1 MPSPGALRRVRE
13 RSMKGKPEITFRPLA
28 NADLS
33 TMHRWLNNGA
43 AFEWYGLKPT
53 TLDEIV
59 AEYTPTIE
67 QTEPVFGFVIVIDG
81 QDGGYIQW
89 YLIRDHPDY
98 ARQMDV
104 PDDSAGIDLF
114 IGEEE
119 FLHRGLG
126 AQILRSF
133 LGGIVFTDD
142 RVGRCIIGPDERN
155 AIAIR
160 AYEKA
165 GFRYLKTVV
174 IEDEPYPEHL
184 LELTRDEFR
193 ALGVGC

>member
-1 MPSPGALRRVRE
+1 MQNTPN
-13 RSMKGKPEITFRPLA
+13 ITFRPLA
-28 NADLS
+28 HEDLPA
-33 TMHRWLNNGA
+33 MHRWLNVGA

-53 TLDEIV
+53 TIEEIV

-81 QDGGYIQW
+81 QAVGYIQW

-104 PDDSAGIDLF
+104 PDDSAGLDLF
-114 IGEEE
+114 IGEEA

-126 AQILRSF
+126 AQILRTF
-133 LGGIVFTDD
+133 LRDVIFADD
-142 RVGRCIIGPDERN
+142 RVGRAIIGPDERN

-174 IEDEPYPEHL
+174 IEDELYPEYL
-184 LELTRDEFR
+184 LEQTRDEFFR
-193 ALGVGC
+193 SST

>member
-1 MPSPGALRRVRE
+1 MQNTPN
-13 RSMKGKPEITFRPLA
+13 ITFRLLA
-28 NADLS
+28 HDDLS
-33 TMHRWLNNGA
+33 MMHRWLNEGA

-53 TLDEIV
+53 TLEEIV

-67 QTEPVFGFVIVIDG
+67 QTEPVFGFVIEID
-81 QDGGYIQW
+81 DRSAGYIQW

-114 IGEEE
+114 IGEES

-126 AQILRSF
+126 AHILRVF
-133 LGGIVFTDD
+133 LRDVVFADE
-142 RVGRCIIGPDERN
+142 RVGRAIIGPDERN

-165 GFRYLKTVV
+165 RFRYLKTVV
-174 IEDEPYPEHL
+174 IEDEPYPEYL
-184 LELTRDEFR
+184 LVQTRDEFF
-193 ALGVGC
+193 ASPPQSS

>member
-1 MPSPGALRRVRE
+1 MPSN
-13 RSMKGKPEITFRPLA
+13 PEIAFRPLA
-28 NADLS
+28 HADLP

-59 AEYTPTIE
+59 AEYTPKFE

-81 QDGGYIQW
+81 RDAGYIQW

-98 ARQMDV
+98 ARQMEV

-114 IGEEE
+114 IGEDA

-126 AQILRSF
+126 AETLRSF
-133 LGGIVFTDD
+133 LRDIVFVDD

-165 GFRYLKTVV
+165 GFHYLKTVV
-174 IEDEPYPEHL
+174 IEDEPYPEYL
-184 LELTRDEFR
+184 LELTREDFAADLR
-193 ALGVGC
+193 